1 MSSLYA
7 LDEAQVAFMTALL
20 KGKDLNECYYWLNE
34 LNAMD
39 VKPFL
44 RQLYYDF
51 YYALQPDEPM
61 LLSVS
66 DTVRQMFGWQSSPL
80 VFLMRQAKPLRPKIR
95 YVLIKGPPAKWLRK
109 FEERFHMMLRA
120 VFNNHYHSLTYYL
133 HQLLDTQTATAEEII
148 DVFCRYYQQEQPTP
162 VLADNTYVSIL
173 CIYARFHL
181 ARFHFMPKKI
191 PAALPEEK
199 KAEEE
204 YPLPPEIASFHLKRW
219 QANVETDVMN
229 RLRYDPVLIAM
240 ALASVCDTNV
250 VANYI
255 KSQLTIEERD
265 QALFSEN
272 VAILP
277 EIIDEVLAEQIQQH
291 HEAYPDAEAAKKH
304 PLLLPAF
311 GVVWLRAIGALPLRP
326 RPAEKVDQ
334 QQAELID
341 GVVGAEPIAEPIAEP
356 LEEAMLDLV
365 AHKLLYLYML

>member
-1 MSSLYA
+1 MASLYA

-148 DVFCRYYQQEQPTP
+148 DVFCRYYQQPKPPTP
-162 VLADNTYVSIL
+162 VLAANTYVSIL

-181 ARFHFMPKKI
+181 ARFHLATPKKI

-199 KAEEE
+199 KAEE

-219 QANVETDVMN
+219 QADVETDVMN

-240 ALASVCDTNV
+240 ALASVCDINV

-255 KSQLTIEERD
+255 KSQLTMEERD

-272 VAILP
+272 VTILP
-277 EIIDEVLAEQIQQH
+277 SIIDEVIAEQIQQH

-326 RPAEKVDQ
+326 R

-341 GVVGAEPIAEPIAEP
+341 GGVGAAEPLSEP

>member
-39 VKPFL
+39 INTFL

-51 YYALQPDEPM
+51 YYALQPDEPT

-80 VFLMRQAKPLRPKIR
+80 VFLMRQTKPLRPKIR
-95 YVLIKGPPAKWLRK
+95 YILKGPPAKWLRK
-109 FEERFHMMLRA
+109 FEERFHMILRA
-120 VFNNHYHSLTYYL
+120 VFYNHYHSLTYYL

-148 DVFCRYYQQEQPTP
+148 DVFCRYYQQPLP
-162 VLADNTYVSIL
+162 PPLSLDDTYVSISYESIL

-181 ARFHFMPKKI
+181 ARFHFVAKKI
-191 PAALPEEK
+191 PAALPAEK
-199 KAEEE
+199 KAE

-219 QANVETDVMN
+219 QADVETDVMN

-240 ALASVCDTNV
+240 ALASVCDINV

-255 KSQLTIEERD
+255 KSQLTMEERD

-277 EIIDEVLAEQIQQH
+277 AIIDEVLAEQIQQH

-311 GVVWLRAIGALPLRP
+311 GVVWLRAIGIGALPLQP
-326 RPAEKVDQ
+326 RS
-334 QQAELID
+334 QAELIEPLAV
-341 GVVGAEPIAEPIAEP
+341 GVVGAEPP
-356 LEEAMLDLV
+356 LADPLLDLV
-365 AHKLLYLYML
+365 SHKLLHL

>member
-1 MSSLYA
+1 MTSLYA
-7 LDEAQVAFMTALL
+7 LDEAQAAFMTALL

-80 VFLMRQAKPLRPKIR
+80 VFLMRQSKPLRPKIR
-95 YVLIKGPPAKWLRK
+95 YVLVKGPPAKWLRK

-148 DVFCRYYQQEQPTP
+148 DVFCRYYQQALPKPTP
-162 VLADNTYVSIL
+162 VLADNTFVSIL

-181 ARFHFMPKKI
+181 RLATFHTPKKI
-191 PAALPEEK
+191 PAAFEEK
-199 KAEEE
+199 EKKEE

-219 QANVETDVMN
+219 QTDVETDVMN

-240 ALASVCDTNV
+240 ALAAVCDTNV

-255 KSQLTIEERD
+255 KSQLTLEERD

-277 EIIDEVLAEQIQQH
+277 AIIDEVLAEQIQQH
-291 HEAYPDAEAAKKH
+291 HEAYPDAAAAKKH

-311 GVVWLRAIGALPLRP
+311 GVVWLRAIGALPLQP
-326 RPAEKVDQ
+326 RPAGALSIPLV
-334 QQAELID
+334 D
-341 GVVGAEPIAEPIAEP
+341 GVVGAEPLAEP
-356 LEEAMLDLV
+356 LLDLV
-365 AHKLLYLYML
+365 SYKLLHL

>member
-1 MSSLYA
+1 MASLYA

-148 DVFCRYYQQEQPTP
+148 DVVCRYYQQEQPTP
-162 VLADNTYVSIL
+162 VSLDYTYQSISYESIL

-181 ARFHFMPKKI
+181 ARFHLATPKKI
-191 PAALPEEK
+191 PAAMPEEK

-219 QANVETDVMN
+219 QADVETDVMN

-255 KSQLTIEERD
+255 KSQLTMEERD

-277 EIIDEVLAEQIQQH
+277 AIIDEVLAEQIQQH

-311 GVVWLRAIGALPLRP
+311 GVVWLRAIGLGALPLRP
-326 RPAEKVDQ
+326 R
-334 QQAELID
+334 QQAELTD
-341 GVVGAEPIAEPIAEP
+341 GVVGAEPLSEP
-356 LEEAMLDLV
+356 LSEPLLDLV
-365 AHKLLYLYML
+365 SYKLLHL